1 MKRIAST
8 LTAALAAALALAAC
22 NSGDNAADGDESES
36 AEDPVYAAMSAWD
49 ACEVLD
55 YLQPLTEE
63 MGIVGWGSIT
73 AEGGSPGSSAIG
85 NTFDPESMG
94 CNGMLNLGDNE
105 GLGAGG
111 ELEVMIIPTESAE
124 AAATAFE
131 NRVSAAENEACEW
144 GGADTQEFGDPW
156 DQGALLSWIDD
167 AEQPYTEVLAQD
179 GQWVFHIVLYHSTD
193 FGVRNGHEPALAF
206 TEDELHQWFIDTY
219 LPAVNQTVN
228 DKIAEVQ

>member
-8 LTAALAAALALAAC
+8 FAVAAGLLLSAC
-22 NSGDNAADGDESES
+22 NAADGASDDESAS

-55 YLQPLTEE
+55 NLHPVADE

-85 NTFDPESMG
+85 NTFDPEAMG

-111 ELEVMIIPTESAE
+111 TLEVKIIPTESAE
-124 AAATAFE
+124 AAASVFE
-131 NRVSAAENEACEW
+131 SRVSAAEGDAAEW
-144 GGADTQEFGDPW
+144 GGGENQEFGDPW
-156 DQGALLSWIDD
+156 DQGALVSWIDD
-167 AEQPYTEVLAQD
+167 AEQPYTQVIAQE
-179 GQWVFHIVLYHSTD
+179 GQWVLHINLYHTTD
-193 FGVRNGHEPALAF
+193 FGIRNGGEPALAF

>member
-8 LTAALAAALALAAC
+8 FTAAVAAGLLLSAC
-22 NSGDNAADGDESES
+22 NSGGGTSDDGSEDT
-36 AEDPVYAAMSAWD
+36 AENPVYAAMSAWN

-55 YLQPLTEE
+55 DLQPVTDE

-73 AEGGSPGSSAIG
+73 AEGGLPGNSEIG
-85 NTFDPESMG
+85 NTFDPEAIG

-111 ELEVMIIPTESAE
+111 TLEVKIIPTESAE
-124 AAATAFE
+124 AAATVFD
-131 NRVSAAENEACEW
+131 NRVTAAEGDAAEW
-144 GGADTQEFGDPW
+144 GGGESQEFADPW
-156 DQGALLSWIDD
+156 DQGVLVSWIGD
-167 AEQPYTEVLAQD
+167 ADQPFTEVIAQD
-179 GQWVFHIVLYHSTD
+179 GQWVFHIDLYHSTD
-193 FGVRNGHEPALAF
+193 FGIRNGGEPALAF

-219 LPAVNQTVN
+219 LPTVNQTVK